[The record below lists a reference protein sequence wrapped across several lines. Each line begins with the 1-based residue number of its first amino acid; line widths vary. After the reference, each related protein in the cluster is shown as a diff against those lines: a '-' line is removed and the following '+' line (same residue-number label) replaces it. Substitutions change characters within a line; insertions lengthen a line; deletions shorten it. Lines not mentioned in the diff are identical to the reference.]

1 MKKSYLVGA
10 FFALL
15 TIGYGAVSVAHGV
28 EGPEKGPKMQYLK
41 NAQHMKIKSMNV
53 EGTHAFLEDI
63 VSSNDPKAPIT
74 CAMFKMEKGKALTY
88 TYTYDEAKVIL
99 EGSMYV
105 SDGSSKVK
113 AKAGDVLFFPK
124 GATITFSSDNY
135 GVGFVC
141 GQRAKDGA

>member
-1 MKKSYLVGA
+1 MKKSYLLGTVI
-10 FFALL
+10 ALSAI
-15 TIGYGAVSVAHGV
+15 TYGTLSIAHGADV
-28 EGPEKGPKMQYLK
+28 PGKGPKMQYIK
-41 NAQHMKIKSMNV
+41 NAKGMKIKSMNIA
-53 EGTHAFLEDI
+53 GTNAYLEDI

-74 CAMFKMEKGKALTY
+74 CALFRMEKGTPLTY
-88 TYTYDEAKVIL
+88 TYTYDESKVIL

-135 GVGFVC
+135 GVGYVC
-141 GQRAKDGA
+141 GQRARDGA